1 MCSGHCPEHC
11 SEHCSEHRPEHC
23 PEHGNQIEAME
34 PSSWKAVGN
43 GRVPW
48 KG

>member
-1 MCSGHCPEHC
+1 MISAGSGR
-11 SEHCSEHRPEHC
+11 SIGSGIGRTIGSRIGRP
-23 PEHGNQIEAME
+23 QIEATL